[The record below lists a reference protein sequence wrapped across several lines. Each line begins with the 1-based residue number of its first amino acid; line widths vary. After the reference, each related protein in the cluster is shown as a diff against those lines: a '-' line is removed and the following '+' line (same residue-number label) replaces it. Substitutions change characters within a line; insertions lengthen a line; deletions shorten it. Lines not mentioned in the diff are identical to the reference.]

1 MSKEKPNGYWNNYDR
16 CYNEAK
22 KYSTITDFA
31 KGSGGAHHR
40 AKANGWI
47 RDYTWFADGIK
58 RAAESRVKWNY
69 ETCYELAKQCSKKSE
84 MKILNQRA
92 YAVALQN
99 GWFKD
104 YTWFMSD
111 YEIRHKKRPL
121 QVKWTFERCYN
132 LAAKCKT
139 LSEFEKKHK
148 VAAVVC
154 RKNGWLNFFD
164 WLKRGNQKF
173 DGHSD
178 NVYAYIFEKERAV
191 YVGRTIDTYR
201 RDQEHRT
208 SKLSAVFLF
217 SNQRH
222 IAIPQM
228 TILESGLTLKD
239 GLRKEDYYRSVYE
252 KDGWNV
258 LNKAKTGITSG
269 SIGSLGDGKLSK
281 NYCKKIAKGC
291 TTLKELRKKFSSVYN
306 KALKMGWLKD
316 YNWLSRASHGK
327 YYWTKEK
334 CMDEAKKYTTRTE
347 FQDKSPSAYSKA
359 LKEKW
364 LDDYTW
370 FLNVNTQ
377 WTYDLAFKEASK
389 YKNMSDFIKNAGGA
403 YNASRRNKWIERF
416 TWLKKKDISQ
426 KQIEQYTLDG
436 KLVRMFNG
444 AREASRITG
453 ISYSGISQCCNGK
466 LRKHG
471 GYIWKYTNGIIRE

>member
-1 MSKEKPNGYWNNYDR
+1 
-16 CYNEAK
+16 
-22 KYSTITDFA
+22 
-31 KGSGGAHHR
+31 
-40 AKANGWI
+40 
-47 RDYTWFADGIK
+47 
-58 RAAESRVKWNY
+58 
-69 ETCYELAKQCSKKSE
+69 
-84 MKILNQRA
+84 
-92 YAVALQN
+92 
-99 GWFKD
+99 
-104 YTWFMSD
+104 
-111 YEIRHKKRPL
+111 
-121 QVKWTFERCYN
+121 
-132 LAAKCKT
+132 
-139 LSEFEKKHK
+139 
-148 VAAVVC
+148 
-154 RKNGWLNFFD
+154 
-164 WLKRGNQKF
+164 
-173 DGHSD
+173 
-178 NVYAYIFEKERAV
+178 
-191 YVGRTIDTYR
+191 
-201 RDQEHRT
+201 
-208 SKLSAVFLF
+208 
-217 SNQRH
+217 
-222 IAIPQM
+222 M

-316 YNWLSRASHGK
+316 YNWLSRASYGK

-389 YKNMSDFIKNAGGA
+389 HKNMSDFIKNAGGA

-416 TWLKKKDISQ
+416 TWLKKKNISQ

-471 GYIWKYTNGIIRE
+471 GYIWKYTNGIIKE

>member
-69 ETCYELAKQCSKKSE
+69 ETCYELAKQCSQKSE

-104 YTWFMSD
+104 YTW
-111 YEIRHKKRPL
+111 
-121 QVKWTFERCYN
+121 
-132 LAAKCKT
+132 
-139 LSEFEKKHK
+139 
-148 VAAVVC
+148 
-154 RKNGWLNFFD
+154 
-164 WLKRGNQKF
+164 
-173 DGHSD
+173 
-178 NVYAYIFEKERAV
+178 
-191 YVGRTIDTYR
+191 
-201 RDQEHRT
+201 
-208 SKLSAVFLF
+208 
-217 SNQRH
+217 
-222 IAIPQM
+222 
-228 TILESGLTLKD
+228 
-239 GLRKEDYYRSVYE
+239 
-252 KDGWNV
+252 
-258 LNKAKTGITSG
+258 
-269 SIGSLGDGKLSK
+269 
-281 NYCKKIAKGC
+281 
-291 TTLKELRKKFSSVYN
+291 
-306 KALKMGWLKD
+306 
-316 YNWLSRASHGK
+316 LSRASHKKG
-327 YYWTKEK
+327 YWTKEK
-334 CMDEAKKYTTRTE
+334 CMEEAKKYTTRTE

-359 LKEKW
+359 QKEKW

-370 FLNVNTQ
+370 FLNINTQ

-389 YKNMSDFIKNAGGA
+389 YKILSDFIKKAGGA
-403 YNASRRNKWIERF
+403 YNASRRNNWIERF
-416 TWLKKKDISQ
+416 TWLKKKNISQ
-426 KQIEQYTLDG
+426 KQIGQFTLDG

-471 GYIWKYTNGIIRE
+471 GYIWKYISGVPRE